1 MRFQHSTILVTGGA
15 GFIGSAVIRHLL
27 DDTDAFVVNI
37 DKLTYASNL
46 NSIPQAMTSS
56 HYRFAR
62 ADICD
67 GPALRTLFE
76 QFRPRYIM
84 NLAAESHVDR
94 SIDGPKAFIQTNVVG
109 TFTLLQEALRFWR
122 GLDRTAQ
129 EHFRFHHVSTD
140 EVYGSLGSEGL
151 FSETTPY
158 APRSPYSASKAS
170 SDHLVRSWHE
180 TYGLPVLVT
189 NCTNNY
195 GPYHFPEKLIP
206 HIIIRALAEQSLPIY
221 GDGRNI
227 RDWLYVE
234 DHARALTLVVEHG
247 AIGETYNIGGGN
259 ERMNVEV
266 VKSICR
272 LLDEMQP
279 SIHGPRDRLITF
291 VADRPGHDRRYGIDA
306 TKIKRQLG
314 WKPTHDF
321 ESGLAKTVRWYV
333 ENRAWWEALLDR
345 GYRGERLGLPR
356 QQHSVT

>member
-1 MRFQHSTILVTGGA
+1 MRFRDSTIFVTGGA

-27 DDTDAFVVNI
+27 DDTGAFVVNI

-46 NSIPQAMTSS
+46 SSIPQAMTSGR
-56 HYRFAR
+56 YRFVR
-62 ADICD
+62 VDICD
-67 GPALRTLFE
+67 GPALRALFE
-76 QFRPRYIM
+76 QYRPRYIM

-94 SIDGPKAFIQTNVVG
+94 SIDGPNAFIQTNVVG
-109 TFTLLQEALRFWR
+109 AFTLLQEALRFWR
-122 GLDRTAQ
+122 GLDQTEQ
-129 EHFRFHHVSTD
+129 ERFRFHHISTD

-151 FSETTPY
+151 FTETTPY

-170 SDHLVRSWHE
+170 SDHLVRSWYE

-206 HIIIRALAEQSLPIY
+206 HVIICALTEQSLPVY
-221 GDGRNI
+221 GDGRYV

-234 DHARALTLVVEHG
+234 DHAHALSLVVERG
-247 AIGETYNIGGGN
+247 AIGETYNIGGGS
-259 ERMNVEV
+259 ERMNIEV
-266 VKSICR
+266 VEAICR

-306 TKIKRQLG
+306 TKIRRQLG
-314 WKPTHDF
+314 WRPTHDF
-321 ESGLAKTVRWYV
+321 ETGLANTVRWYI
-333 ENRAWWEALLDR
+333 ENRPWWEAILNR
-345 GYRGERLGLPR
+345 GYRVERLGLS
-356 QQHSVT
+356 QHQDKVP